1 MCVCVCVCMSVC
13 VFFSRFFCQYHKA
26 VFGIYMRRALVIYK
40 NDSKHCNLKVTYLI
54 PTRKK

>member
-1 MCVCVCVCMSVC
+1 MCVCVCMSVC